1 MWQLKAFSELF
12 TQELFEIYQARV
24 AVFVVEQNCAYQEV
38 DEKDLK
44 ALHFFAKNSQKL
56 TAYCRII
63 PEQDGVHI
71 GRVLVTKEARGT
83 GLAKKLMTQALT
95 VCQQQWQSEK
105 IYVQAQAYL
114 QDFYQSLGFKPIS
127 EVYLEDGIPHLDMV
141 LNNE

>member
-1 MWQLKAFSELF
+1 MWQLKAFSELS
-12 TQELFEIYQARV
+12 TQELFEIYQVRV

-44 ALHFFAKNSQKL
+44 ALHLFAKNSQKL

-71 GRVLVTKEARGT
+71 GRVLVIKEVRGT
-83 GLAKKLMTQALT
+83 GLAKKLMTQALA
-95 VCQQQWQSEK
+95 VYQQQWQSEK
-105 IYVQAQAYL
+105 VYVQAQAYL

-127 EVYLEDGIPHLDMV
+127 EVYLEDGIPHLDMI

>member
-1 MWQLKAFSELF
+1 MWQLKAFSELS
-12 TQELFEIYQARV
+12 TQELFEIYQARI

-44 ALHFFAKNSQKL
+44 ALHLFAKNSQKL

-71 GRVLVTKEARGT
+71 GRVLVIKEVRGT
-83 GLAKKLMTQALT
+83 GLAKKLMTQALA
-95 VCQQQWQSEK
+95 VYQQQWQSEK
-105 IYVQAQAYL
+105 VYVQAQAYL

-127 EVYLEDGIPHLDMV
+127 EVYLEDGIPHLDMI

>member
-1 MWQLKAFSELF
+1 MWHIKTFQNLTAFELWK
-12 TQELFEIYQARV
+12 IYQLRV

-44 ALHFFAKNSQKL
+44 ALHLFAKNSQKV

-83 GLAKKLMTQALT
+83 GLAKKLMIQALT
-95 VCQQQWQSEK
+95 VCQQKWQSEK

-114 QDFYQSLGFKPIS
+114 QDFYQSLGFKLIS

>member
-1 MWQLKAFSELF
+1 MWQLKAFSELS
-12 TQELFEIYQARV
+12 TQELFEIYQARI

-44 ALHFFAKNSQKL
+44 ALHFFAKDSQKL

-63 PEQDGVHI
+63 PEKDGVHI
-71 GRVLVTKEARGT
+71 GRVLVTREMRGT

-105 IYVQAQAYL
+105 VYVQAQAYL
-114 QDFYQSLGFKPIS
+114 QDFYQSFGFKRIS
-127 EVYLEDGIPHLDMV
+127 EIYLEDGIPHLDMV